1 MAMAE
6 ALLTN
11 ACLVEL
17 RIERNAELES
27 QGLLPIVDAVRQNR
41 HSRIQMI
48 YTSEPIAEMLQQQ
61 GFNSD
66 LSNREIFEHLRD
78 LHVWYE
84 DEASFEVS
92 TAKWKSVRQAI
103 RQKQGKIL
111 SEILSLWYWA
121 YYVECAKAI
130 GVERYRSRSLTHHFE
145 SFKSTVSANRAKLIA
160 LQARHAERRLATSF
174 YSFLLSA
181 VMSKESLCLSDT
193 LHLLQTKRKAL
204 DRYLG
209 HEHVS
214 QYRTFYTRKVILM
227 KLSRISMA
235 KGAKIRRWTFFLAWR
250 QFSILRRK
258 AFETVEMLSS
268 QRYYENARRV
278 LRIWRSICN
287 QRFFVYKHVQA
298 TNSQERSNAKAV
310 AFGGFVEWLKDS
322 RHNQKV
328 ASSKMYRNKLL
339 ALRQGFAALS
349 DVCRRRKILNHF
361 IRCRTRSKQQRT
373 GLKYLKTWQAHAWSR
388 RALSQRVQQ
397 IHINA
402 VKLFFFRWKIRRK
415 RSMKKIVSQDLE
427 HSHTVKIL
435 RDGLLQLDLYRKF
448 KQHKTQSM
456 IKARQNEFH
465 VLVRPGWHMWRLE
478 AQAAR
483 AFLRRKRTDIGL
495 MKSCWNSIV
504 KFCETRTS
512 ILQLQT
518 RKRTRALMSSAFA
531 AWKVFVETNWKRT
544 VQVKLALEFSLKKCL
559 GWLQFGI
566 HLSKTRRLVEQKI
579 RARHLS
585 LLLRFAFTA
594 LSTGASH
601 AAQLDG
607 APKGP
612 KSTYMKKMVDD
623 KGKLFLRF
631 RLLKHFFLWK
641 EHRL

>member
-1 MAMAE
+1 
-6 ALLTN
+6 
-11 ACLVEL
+11 
-17 RIERNAELES
+17 
-27 QGLLPIVDAVRQNR
+27 
-41 HSRIQMI
+41 
-48 YTSEPIAEMLQQQ
+48 MLQQQ

-103 RQKQGKIL
+103 RQTKGKML
-111 SEILSLWYWA
+111 SETLSLWYWA

-130 GVERYRSRSLTHHFE
+130 GVERYRSRSLTRHFE
-145 SFKSTVSANRAKLIA
+145 SFKSTVSANRAKLTA
-160 LQARHAERRLATSF
+160 LQARHAERRLASSF

-181 VMSKESLCLSDT
+181 VMSKESLCLSDN
-193 LHLLQTKRKAL
+193 LYLLQTKRNAL

-214 QYRTFYTRKVILM
+214 QYRTLYTRKLILM
-227 KLSRISMA
+227 KLSRISIA
-235 KGAKIRRWTFFLAWR
+235 KGAKIRRSTFFLAWR
-250 QFSILRRK
+250 HFSILRQK
-258 AFETVEMLSS
+258 AFETVDMLCSH
-268 QRYYENARRV
+268 RYNENARRV
-278 LRIWRSICN
+278 LWIWRSICN

-298 TNSQERSNAKAV
+298 TNSQDRSNAKAV
-310 AFGGFVEWLKDS
+310 ALRGIVKWLKDS

-328 ASSKMYRNKLL
+328 ASSKMYRNKLHV
-339 ALRQGFAALS
+339 LRQGFAALS

-361 IRCRTRSKQQRT
+361 IRCKTRSNKQRT
-373 GLKYLKTWQAHAWSR
+373 GLKYFKTWEAYAWSR
-388 RALSQRVQQ
+388 RALRQRVHQ

-402 VKLFFFRWKIRRK
+402 VKLFFFRWKNRRK

-427 HSHTVKIL
+427 HSHTIKIL
-435 RDGLLQLDLYRKF
+435 RDGLFQLDLYRKF
-448 KQHKTQSM
+448 KQHKTQIM

-478 AQAAR
+478 AQATR
-483 AFLRRKRTDIGL
+483 ACLRKKRTDIML

-512 ILQLQT
+512 ILDLQT
-518 RKRTRALMSSAFA
+518 HKQTRVLMSSALA
-531 AWKVFVETNWKRT
+531 AWKVCVETNWKRT
-544 VQVKLALEFSLKKCL
+544 VQVKLALEFSLKKSL
-559 GWLQFGI
+559 GLLQFGI
-566 HLSKTRRLVEQKI
+566 HVSKTRRLVEQKI
-579 RARHLS
+579 RAHHLS
-585 LLLRFAFTA
+585 LLLRSAFTA
-594 LSTGASH
+594 LSTGSSH

-607 APKGP
+607 IPKGP
-612 KSTYMKKMVDD
+612 KSTYLMKMADD